1 MKKQIAMLI
10 WSAVVLFVIIASFV
24 GVYLFDVNSKGYRA
38 KEYEIFSC
46 ISTEIE
52 EYSVADKKSEYTLE
66 KTKNGWRVE
75 DNEHIELDEP
85 VITKLLASASNIKAI
100 GTVNKKQFTV
110 FETEDT
116 KTLEIDVEHGK
127 GIEITFYGKANEL
140 CAFSVSGDR
149 RIYVMYAA
157 TMNILTP
164 TADSLRISQVFPNLA
179 NADTL
184 PEYYFYKAKDGSVTE
199 VRVKT
204 NQELAKGKDNRYI
217 MEKPFKREV
226 DDELFEQQLAVKIP
240 ALKIAAYEDFVKKPE
255 VYGLD
260 EKTRSELRFK
270 WNGEEEVLY
279 LGISDGNAVYAA
291 KADLNTVFKINSSLI
306 EFLEHDPFYILDAGI
321 LKADISNVKLVY
333 VKHGEKEYII
343 SATKLSDDNV
353 QFMINGRVIGKAGY
367 SEIMDILGD
376 IDFMSELDTVPEYK
390 MDAFIKVTYDN
401 GAADQNISL
410 TKINDK
416 AYAVFMDNK
425 AEFAISVEDVNKLF
439 KVLEDSTNNLM
450 IN

>member
-1 MKKQIAMLI
+1 MKKQSAMLI
-10 WSAVVLFVIIASFV
+10 WSAVVLFVIIASFAL
-24 GVYLFDVNSKGYRA
+24 VYLYDVNSKGYRA

-46 ISTEIE
+46 VSTDIE
-52 EYSVADKKSEYTLE
+52 EYSVADKKNEYTLE
-66 KTKNGWRVE
+66 KTENGWQLEE
-75 DNEHIELDEP
+75 DEQIELDET

-100 GTVNKKQFTV
+100 GTVNKKQFKV

-116 KTLEIDVEHGK
+116 KTLEIDVEHGEDIK
-127 GIEITFYGKANEL
+127 LTFYGKANEL

-164 TADSLRISQVFPNLA
+164 NADSLRISQVFPSLENV
-179 NADTL
+179 DTL
-184 PEYYFYKAKDGSVTE
+184 PEYYFYKSSDGSVTE

-204 NQELAKGKDNRYI
+204 NQELAKSKDNRYI

-240 ALKIAAYEDFVKKPE
+240 ALKISSYENPVKNPE

-260 EKTRSELRFK
+260 EKTRAELRFK
-270 WNGEEEVLY
+270 WDGEEEILY
-279 LGISDGNAVYAA
+279 LGISDGKAVYAA
-291 KADLNTVFKINSSLI
+291 KHDMKTVFKINSSLV

-321 LKADISNVKLVY
+321 LKADISNVKSVY
-333 VKHGEKEYII
+333 FRYGEIEYNI
-343 SATKLSDDNV
+343 SATKLSADSV
-353 QFMINGRVIGKAGY
+353 QFLINGRVIGKTGY

-376 IDFMSELDTVPEYK
+376 INFMSELDAVPEDK
-390 MDAFIKVTYDN
+390 KDILLKVTYDN
-401 GAADQNISL
+401 GVAVQNISL

-416 AYAVFMDNK
+416 AYAVFIDNK
-425 AEFAISVEDVNKLF
+425 AEFAVSSDDVDKLL
-439 KVLEDSTNNLM
+439 KVLEKSANNLM